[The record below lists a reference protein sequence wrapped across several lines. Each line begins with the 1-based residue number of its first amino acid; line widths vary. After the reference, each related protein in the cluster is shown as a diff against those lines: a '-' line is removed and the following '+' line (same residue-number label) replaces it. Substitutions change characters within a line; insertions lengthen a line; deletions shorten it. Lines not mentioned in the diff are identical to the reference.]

1 MKTEII
7 NISTNGTGMDK
18 ALELTEKTAAFCG
31 LDHKSALRLRLLSEE
46 LIELMRS
53 FTDLLLGDFWLEA
66 NDNKVEIH
74 LKTDIPMDL
83 KTRKELLSVSSS
95 GKNAAAKGLMGKIRE
110 MITTASLPEDPETKA
125 MADQAL
131 GIMALGGQIGS
142 YAGTYSWAMSTYVA
156 SVDKAYNIQT
166 EAREA
171 KDELEKSIVANL
183 ANDITVHIINSSV
196 EITIYKSFD

>member
-7 NISTNGTGMDK
+7 NISPNGTGMDK

-53 FTDLLLGDFWLEA
+53 FTDLLLGEFWLEA
-66 NDNKVEIH
+66 KDNVVEIH

-83 KTRKELLSVSSS
+83 KTRKEILSVSSS
-95 GKNAAAKGLMGKIRE
+95 GKNSAAKGLMGRIRE

-131 GIMALGGQIGS
+131 GIMAMGGQIGS
-142 YAGTYSWAMSTYVA
+142 YAGTYSWAMSTYAA

-196 EITIYKSFD
+196 EVTIYKSFD